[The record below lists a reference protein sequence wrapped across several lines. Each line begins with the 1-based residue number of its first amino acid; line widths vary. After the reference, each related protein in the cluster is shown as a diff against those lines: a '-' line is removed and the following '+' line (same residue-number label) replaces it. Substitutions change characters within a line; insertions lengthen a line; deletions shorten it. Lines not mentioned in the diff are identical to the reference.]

1 MQINFNEWVDNH
13 TFACYN
19 VCTKSIEGCSNV
31 VNHTPKGGDNDVQ
44 ADTANLLRVAEEASE
59 YAAVALDYR
68 ADRFNSQFNPARIS
82 GRNDLISA
90 AIAMAVVIQYR
101 RVLLRCWRWLARR

>member
-1 MQINFNEWVDNH
+1 M
-13 TFACYN
+13 
-19 VCTKSIEGCSNV
+19 

-90 AIAMAVVIQYR
+90 MIAMAVVIQY
-101 RVLLRCWRWLARR
+101 LLDSRCLIRF

>member
-1 MQINFNEWVDNH
+1 MLTTQLICAIMCIQPNQNH
-13 TFACYN
+13 
-19 VCTKSIEGCSNV
+19 SNV

-101 RVLLRCWRWLARR
+101 RVLLRCWRWLALR